1 MAELPN
7 MKVQPY
13 LFFDGRCEEA
23 LEFYKKAIGAEVG
36 MLMRVKDAP
45 EQGDAHAPADKVM
58 HASFFVGNTSIM
70 ASDGFAKGQPKFEGF
85 CLSINAKNE
94 DECKKIFEALAEGGQ
109 ITQPLLKTFFSPSF
123 GMVKDK
129 FGVHWMVTVPGS
141 QP

>member
-1 MAELPN
+1 MADLPN

-58 HASFFVGNTSIM
+58 HASFFVGNALIM

-94 DECKKIFEALAEGGQ
+94 DECKKLFEALAEGGQ

-129 FGVHWMVTVPGS
+129 FGVHWMVTVPGN

>member
-23 LEFYKKAIGAEVG
+23 LEFYKKAIGAEIG
-36 MLMRVKDAP
+36 MMMRVGESPEENSADAP
-45 EQGDAHAPADKVM
+45 ANAIL
-58 HASFFVGNTSIM
+58 HASFFVGSSLIM

-85 CLSINAKNE
+85 CLSINAENE
-94 DECKKIFEALAEGGQ
+94 EECKEFFEALADGGQ
-109 ITQPLLKTFFSPSF
+109 ITQPLIKTFFSPSF

-129 FGVHWMVTVPGS
+129 FGVHWMVTVPGN
-141 QP
+141 QQ